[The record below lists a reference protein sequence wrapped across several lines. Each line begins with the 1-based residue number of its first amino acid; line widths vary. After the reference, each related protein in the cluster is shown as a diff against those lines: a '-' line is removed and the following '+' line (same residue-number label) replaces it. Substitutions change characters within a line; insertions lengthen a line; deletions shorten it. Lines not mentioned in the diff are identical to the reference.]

1 MSVPFPTRRL
11 LSLGYDNE
19 SRMREF
25 DLNRG
30 EKGGA
35 DRENMTYATHH
46 EENPSL
52 PPFLQAAIEKDRP
65 RRNYYIA
72 PGGRAV
78 VFETPVPPNT
88 TVGTER
94 LYSAPTAKVSFGSE
108 SFPGY
113 PGFRTQGLR

>member
-1 MSVPFPTRRL
+1 
-11 LSLGYDNE
+11 
-19 SRMREF
+19 MREF

-35 DRENMTYATHH
+35 DKENMVYATDQ
-46 EENPSL
+46 EAYPALS
-52 PPFLQAAIEKDRP
+52 PFLQASMEKDRP

-78 VFETPVPPNT
+78 IYSGPVPPNT
-88 TVGTER
+88 TAMTER

-108 SFPGY
+108 SLPGY
-113 PGFRTQGLR
+113 PGFRTQGAK